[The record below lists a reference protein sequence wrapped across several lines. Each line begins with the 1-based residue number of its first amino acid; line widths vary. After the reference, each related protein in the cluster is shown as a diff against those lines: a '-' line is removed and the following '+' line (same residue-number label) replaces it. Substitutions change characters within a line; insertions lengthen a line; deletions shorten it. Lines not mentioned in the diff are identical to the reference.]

1 MKDLKFIELSGSWY
15 YIGWNEHNALYTH
28 HVQGLK
34 KLEAYISYQGIKH
47 IVKSPYVITLKGKAM
62 NDGNWY
68 LLNKLVSNITVEP

>member
-34 KLEAYISYQGIKH
+34 KLKDYINYQGIKH
-47 IVKSPYVITLKGKAM
+47 IAKSPYIITLKGKAM
-62 NDGNWY
+62 NNGNWY
-68 LLNKLVSNITVEP
+68 LLNQLVNNITVKP